1 MSSPEAGANEQL
13 LQYVERALRTNPL
26 QESAAIIRRR
36 NRLLGLEPTP
46 TSAATTARQAQKP
59 AIDPTVKRQE
69 LLKRIETIR
78 AGFWSMELVSLRSQ
92 IQNLDAGDF
101 PDVDAV
107 VRRLATVAKHRGEIP
122 RILVNK
128 AFDPDF
134 FRIFKEVL
142 IAAPRDSAIM
152 KERALATF
160 GDRKMRRRG
169 TKMIKLIEKELPHY
183 YQLETQWLKSLMAQR
198 GRVKAPA
205 KQQDHFVEAGSGGFF
220 SDIPWWGYMIII
232 AVIRALI
239 KLAGSE

>member
-1 MSSPEAGANEQL
+1 MSSPEAGANEKL

-46 TSAATTARQAQKP
+46 TSATTTAKQAQTP
-59 AIDPTVKRQE
+59 AVDPTVKRQE

-128 AFDPDF
+128 AFDSDF
-134 FRIFKEVL
+134 FKIFKEVL
-142 IAAPRDSAIM
+142 IAAPRDSAVM
-152 KERALATF
+152 KERALAAF

-220 SDIPWWGYMIII
+220 SEIPWWGYMMIVV
-232 AVIRALI
+232 VIRMLI